1 MPSMRSHSST
11 GEPGR
16 GPATPARPT
25 TVGSQRQPDE
35 ALVVPPGLAGVA
47 VTDTSLG
54 DVRGREGFY
63 HYRQYSA
70 VDLARLRSVED
81 VWYLLVEGELP
92 TAEQRAAFQAEVA
105 PLRRLPADV
114 VATLPAI
121 AGGATWTSRRI
132 AYGSVT
138 RRCDQPTPPTVGSRP
153 GRAAHRRP
161 HGRGAGTDPPRGDVP
176 ALARAGR
183 RSRRE
188 TTCRTPPTT
197 STCSAVREPDPRHA
211 RAIERYQVSTIE
223 HGFNSSTFTARVIA
237 STGADVAA
245 CVVGAIGALSGPLHG
260 GAPSRAMELLD
271 AIGTVDQVDPYIRA
285 RVAAGDRIM
294 GFGHAVYRTYDPR
307 SAMLR
312 DTALELGGDLVEFA
326 VEVERRVDQ
335 LLAELKPG
343 RDLHANVEY
352 YAGVVM
358 ELCGI
363 AREMFTPTFACSRVI
378 GWCAHVLEQA
388 RERKIIRPAATYVGP
403 PAPQPVPPLD

>member
-47 VTDTSLG
+47 VTDTSLS

-105 PLRRLPADV
+105 PLRRLPADI

-121 AGGATWTSRRI
+121 AGGRPGPLDGLRTAVSLAGATSRLRPLWDLDP
-132 AYGSVT
+132 AALRTDALTVAA
-138 RRCDQPTPPTVGSRP
+138 QVPTLL
-153 GRAAHRRP
+153 AAMYRLS
-161 HGRGAGTDPPRGDVP
+161 HGLTPVAPRDELPYTANYLYMLSGA
-176 ALARAGR
+176 
-183 RSRRE
+183 
-188 TTCRTPPTT
+188 
-197 STCSAVREPDPRHA
+197 EPDPRHA

-285 RVAAGDRIM
+285 RVVAGDRIM

-312 DTALELGGDLVEFA
+312 DTALELGGNLVEFA

>member
-47 VTDTSLG
+47 VTDTSLS

-105 PLRRLPADV
+105 PLRRLPADI

-121 AGGATWTSRRI
+121 AGGRPGPLDGLRTAVSLAGATSRLRPLWDLDP
-132 AYGSVT
+132 AALRTDTLTVAA
-138 RRCDQPTPPTVGSRP
+138 QVPTLL
-153 GRAAHRRP
+153 AAMYRLSLGLAPVAPRDDLP
-161 HGRGAGTDPPRGDVP
+161 YTANYLYMLSGA
-176 ALARAGR
+176 
-183 RSRRE
+183 
-188 TTCRTPPTT
+188 
-197 STCSAVREPDPRHA
+197 EPDPRHA

-285 RVAAGDRIM
+285 RVVAGDRIM